1 MQIEVL
7 DDGSGL
13 VCVAQNGC
21 RHTLSAERLWLECP
35 SAKRRAR
42 RMQGLDRAAPRGL
55 SIRTVEAVGIYGVNI
70 AFSDGHA
77 LGIYP
82 WTYLASL
89 VRQPTLEDFL
99 SN

>member
-1 MQIEVL
+1 MQVELL

-13 VCVAQNGC
+13 VCVARNGI
-21 RHTLSAERLWLECP
+21 RHTLSAERLWMECP

-42 RMQGLDRAAPRGL
+42 RMQGLDREAPPSL
-55 SIRTVEAVGIYGVNI
+55 SIRAVEAVGIYGVNV

-82 WTYLASL
+82 WRYLANL
-89 VRQPTLEDFL
+89 IRRPQLDDFL